1 MENEVIL
8 FNCVGRI
15 TGKWLEMYYACGIS
29 CFSKNTILIHVLYNI
44 NTIYGSSIYRLER
57 TRRVFELTLDQSLN
71 VTFELIRHVN
81 LKVVFVTCHV
91 APRVM

>member
-44 NTIYGSSIYRLER
+44 NTILVPAYTDLK
-57 TRRVFELTLDQSLN
+57 ELAGFLS
-71 VTFELIRHVN
+71 
-81 LKVVFVTCHV
+81 
-91 APRVM
+91 